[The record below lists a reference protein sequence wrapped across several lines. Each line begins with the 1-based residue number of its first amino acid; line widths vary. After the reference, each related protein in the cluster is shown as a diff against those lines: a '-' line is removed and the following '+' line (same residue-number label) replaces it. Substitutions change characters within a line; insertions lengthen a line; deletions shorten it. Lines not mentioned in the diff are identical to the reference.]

1 MSAKQR
7 KFVFFSAISGN
18 ILEYYDFTVYAVFVG
33 VIGKTFFPAISEVA
47 QVLSS
52 LAVFAMGF
60 ITRPIG
66 GIVFGYIG
74 DKYGR
79 RIALITSM
87 TGMTLT
93 TFGMCFLPGFNEIGL
108 YAPLL
113 LVILRLFQGLCISGE
128 GAGAAIFVLEHFG
141 NLRSGLVAGLVNGS
155 NIAGTLIA
163 YFVGLGINHYCEC
176 DPQSWRY
183 AFLLGG
189 IMGLLGAYLRIKTQ
203 ETPIFKILAK
213 KKQIHN
219 APFMRVVQR
228 SWHFMML
235 TACVGGIASAV
246 VYLVKTYVNVF
257 YSNVMNYDNKTSLLF
272 SLYAS
277 FVLMVCMPMA
287 GAISDY
293 IGRDKM
299 LKYGCILSIIFTL
312 PAMNLMASDI
322 FALKIAGLTSL
333 GLLAGLVS
341 GAAYIFVISLFRP
354 QERFTGVS
362 FSYNLGVAMFGGTS
376 PMISRWLVEET
387 GIALAPSFYIIFVSI
402 MFLSVMYIMRRN
414 ISTRMRY
421 YS

>member
-33 VIGKTFFPAISEVA
+33 VIGKTFFPEISEVA
-47 QVLSS
+47 QILSS
-52 LAVFAMGF
+52 LAIFAVGF
-60 ITRPIG
+60 VTRPIG
-66 GIVFGYIG
+66 GVVFGYIG

-79 RIALITSM
+79 RVALITSM

-93 TFGMCFLPGFNEIGL
+93 TFGIALLPGYAKIGIF
-108 YAPLL
+108 APFA
-113 LVILRLFQGLCISGE
+113 LVLLRLTQGLCISGE

-141 NLRSGLVAGLVNGS
+141 RMRSGLITGLVNGS
-155 NIAGTLIA
+155 NIAGSLIA
-163 YFVGLGINHYCEC
+163 SFVGIGINHYCEC
-176 DPQSWRY
+176 DPESWRY

-189 IMGLLGAYLRIKTQ
+189 IMGLFGAYLRIKTQ

-213 KKQIHN
+213 KKQIN
-219 APFMRVVQR
+219 KAPFKRVFQR

-235 TACVGGIASAV
+235 TACVGGVASSV
-246 VYLVKTYVNVF
+246 VYIVKTYVNVF
-257 YSNVMNYDNKTSLLF
+257 YSNVMHYDSKVSLLYLSYTLF
-272 SLYAS
+272 I
-277 FVLMVCMPMA
+277 LMIFMPIA
-287 GAISDY
+287 GGISDY

-299 LKYGCILSIIFTL
+299 LKLGAILSMIFIIPVMKF
-312 PAMNLMASDI
+312 MASTDFTSQI
-322 FALKIAGLTSL
+322 IGLTALGILGGLIAG
-333 GLLAGLVS
+333 G
-341 GAAYIFVISLFRP
+341 AYIFVISLFRP

-387 GIALAPSFYIIFVSI
+387 GISFAPAFYIIFVSV

-414 ISTRMRY
+414 ISARMRY

>member
-7 KFVFFSAISGN
+7 RFVFLSAISGN

-33 VIGKTFFPAISEVA
+33 VIGKTFFPSTSEFA
-47 QVLSS
+47 QILAS
-52 LAVFAMGF
+52 LAVFAVGF
-60 ITRPIG
+60 VTRPIG
-66 GIVFGYIG
+66 GIVFGSIG
-74 DKYGR
+74 DRYGR

-93 TFGMCFLPGFNEIGL
+93 TFGMCFLPGYKEIGIC
-108 YAPLL
+108 APLF
-113 LVILRLFQGLCISGE
+113 LVILRLIQGLCISGE
-128 GAGAAIFVLEHFG
+128 GAGAAIFVLEHYG
-141 NLRSGLVAGLVNGS
+141 NLRSGFIAGLVNGS

-163 YFVGLGINHYCEC
+163 YFVGITINQYCEC
-176 DPQSWRY
+176 ALDNWRY

-189 IMGLLGAYLRIKTQ
+189 AMGILGAYLRIKTQ

-213 KKQIHN
+213 KKQIHK
-219 APFMRVVQR
+219 APFKRVFQR
-228 SWHFMML
+228 SWHFMIL

-257 YSNVMNYDNKTSLLF
+257 YSNIMHYDNKTSLLF
-272 SLYAS
+272 SLYTS
-277 FVLMVCMPMA
+277 FILMIFMPIA
-287 GAISDY
+287 GAISDS

-299 LKYGCILSIIFTL
+299 LKYGSLLIIIFTI
-312 PAMNLMASDI
+312 PSIKFMGSSS
-322 FALKIAGLTSL
+322 FAIKMLSLTSL
-333 GLLAGLVS
+333 GIIAGLMS

-362 FSYNLGVAMFGGTS
+362 FSYNLGVALFGGTC

-387 GIALAPSFYIIFVSI
+387 EIAFAPAFYIIFVSI
-402 MFLSVMYIMRRN
+402 LFLTIMHVMRKN